1 MYDNFDGPGFDFDH
15 NGTDDYIDY
24 QMSSGGGGGSSG
36 GSGGSGQPGCGTIL
50 LALFVVYGLLNML
63 FSCS

>member
-24 QMSSGGGGGSSG
+24 QMSSGGGGDTSGSSG
-36 GSGGSGQPGCGTIL
+36 GEGCGCFFWIII
-50 LALFVVYGLLNML
+50 VVMFLYVLG
-63 FSCS
+63 SCS